1 MFFLSLFSIFCDVL
15 TFYEEI
21 FTWLMIIL
29 RDLFGRAL
37 FLHKWQQSKKWQY
50 YCNPSLWRIDIWA
63 YMREKGFRSMKHL
76 GRMQKRDHVSDR
88 WGKSVSCSC
97 NSDLDIHMY
106 THTEEKPYQC
116 MHCEKA
122 FSQKSNL
129 TTHMLTHSGEKPF
142 QCTEC
147 KNIFIEG
154 YSWPAYDDSYWG
166 ETKSMH
172 PLWERFFTGEWYW

>member
-1 MFFLSLFSIFCDVL
+1 MIKSVSLFGIFCDVL

-21 FTWLMIIL
+21 FTWFMIIL
-29 RDLFGRAL
+29 QDLFVRAL
-37 FLHKWQQSKKWQY
+37 FLHKWQQSKKWQH

-63 YMREKGFRSMKHL
+63 YMREKEFRSMKHL

-116 MHCEKA
+116 MHCEKT
-122 FSQKSNL
+122 FSQKGNL
-129 TTHMLTHSGEKPF
+129 TTHMLTHSGEKPH
-142 QCTEC
+142 QCTLCE
-147 KNIFIEG
+147 KEF
-154 YSWPAYDDSYWG
+154 SL
-166 ETKSMH
+166 K
-172 PLWERFFTGEWYW
+172 